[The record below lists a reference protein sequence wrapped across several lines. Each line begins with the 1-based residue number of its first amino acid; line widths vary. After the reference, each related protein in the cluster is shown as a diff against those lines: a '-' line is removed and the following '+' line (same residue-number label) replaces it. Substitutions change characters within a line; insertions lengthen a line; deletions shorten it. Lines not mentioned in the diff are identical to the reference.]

1 MAAALRSSPLAHALA
16 TLHPEWIEVAGMPLA
31 SKLRDD
37 RPDRSAKL
45 GICDLSALPRIGLK
59 GPGAADWLSARGV
72 PVPDQPNTWSA
83 LEGGGAVAR
92 LARTEFLV
100 EDGFSGKTVAR
111 LAPDLKPGSPGVYP
125 VPRQDCAL
133 ALTGELVNEL
143 LVQTCNVDFTA
154 QTRDARVVTLTLMV
168 GVSVTVLQ
176 QRLAGTDCW
185 RLWCDGTSGPYLWE
199 TLTGIAAELGGG
211 AVGFASA
218 FPDAQLQNLQ

>member
-1 MAAALRSSPLAHALA
+1 
-16 TLHPEWIEVAGMPLA
+16 MPLA
-31 SKLRDD
+31 AKLRDD

-72 PVPDQPNTWSA
+72 TVPGQPNTWSA

-111 LAPDLKPGSPGVYP
+111 LAPDLMPGSPGVYP

>member
-1 MAAALRSSPLAHALA
+1 
-16 TLHPEWIEVAGMPLA
+16 MPLA
-31 SKLRDD
+31 AKLRDD
-37 RPDRSAKL
+37 RPDRSARL

-72 PVPDQPNTWSA
+72 TAPDQPNTWSA

-218 FPDAQLQNLQ
+218 FPDAHLQNLQ

>member
-1 MAAALRSSPLAHALA
+1 
-16 TLHPEWIEVAGMPLA
+16 MPLA

-72 PVPDQPNTWSA
+72 PVPDQPNTWSV
-83 LEGGGAVAR
+83 LEGGGVVAR

-154 QTRDARVVTLTLMV
+154 RTRDARVVTLTLMV